1 MAYLQDIR
9 RKIGEKEGLLS
20 FSELHLLNGERCV
33 IAGHKGLYSVGDELI
48 VVRRR
53 VGRVA
58 VRGEGL
64 RVLSADQSEI
74 ELSGKI
80 FAVEYLAE

>member
-9 RKIGEKEGLLS
+9 RKISEKEGLFS
-20 FSELHLLNGERCV
+20 FSELHLIKGAHCV
-33 IAGHKGLYSVGDELI
+33 IAGHKGLYSVGADLI
-48 VVRRR
+48 VIRRR
-53 VGRVA
+53 GGRIA

-64 RVLSADQSEI
+64 RVLTADQSEI

-80 FAVEYLAE
+80 FAVEYLSE